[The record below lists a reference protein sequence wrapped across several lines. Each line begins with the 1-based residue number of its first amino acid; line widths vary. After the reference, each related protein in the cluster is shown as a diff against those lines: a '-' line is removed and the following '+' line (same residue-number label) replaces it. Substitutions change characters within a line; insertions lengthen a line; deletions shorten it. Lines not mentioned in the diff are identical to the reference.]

1 MATKRVL
8 IVDDEE
14 NIGRS
19 LRMILEREGYTVSI
33 CRSMAEFRAR
43 PDAGRADA
51 YLLDMR
57 LPDGSGIDVLRSVKQ
72 NGDTAPAIMI
82 SGHGTIADA
91 VEATRAGAFDF
102 LEKPLS
108 RDRVLLALKN
118 ALEHSSLQQENERL
132 RELVGG
138 GPRMIG
144 ESAAWRRAVEQASM
158 AARSDARV
166 LLIGESGTGK
176 ELLAAHIHQLS
187 PFAGGPFVKVNC
199 AAIPTELLESE
210 LFGHE
215 KGAFTGA
222 SSARRG
228 KFELADGG
236 SIFLDEV
243 GDLHA
248 ASQAKLLRVLQEGE
262 FQRVGGEQTIK
273 VAVRVI
279 SATNRDLQAMVA
291 QEKFREDL
299 YYRLSVVPIRVP
311 ALRERPQ
318 DVRLLAQYFLEDFC
332 ARNNFKPKV
341 LDDAV
346 YSVLEAYNWPGNA
359 RELRNVIERMVILS
373 PGEQLGRDSIPVEVR
388 VQRESGPKSSVQ
400 EARESAERE
409 HILRALE
416 EANWN
421 VSGAARTLGM
431 ERTNLHKRIRA
442 LGLSREK

>member
-1 MATKRVL
+1 MASKRIL

-19 LRMILEREGYTVSI
+19 LRMILEREGYAVNVCKSVT
-33 CRSMAEFRAR
+33 EFTRH

-51 YLLDMR
+51 YLLDMK
-57 LPDGSGIDVLRSVKQ
+57 LPDGSGIDLLRAIKQ
-72 NGDTAPAIMI
+72 NGATAPAVMI

-118 ALEHSSLQQENERL
+118 AIEQGSLRQENARL

-138 GPRMIG
+138 PSKMIG
-144 ESAAWRRAVEQASM
+144 ATTAWQRAVDQASM

-176 ELLAAHIHQLS
+176 ELLAAHIHANS

-199 AAIPTELLESE
+199 AAIPTDLLETE

-215 KGAFTGA
+215 KGSFTGA
-222 SSARRG
+222 TGMRRG

-236 SIFLDEV
+236 TIFLDEV
-243 GDLHA
+243 GDLHG

-262 FQRVGGEQTIK
+262 FHRVGGEQIIK

-279 SATNRDLQAMVA
+279 SATNRDLAAMVEA
-291 QEKFREDL
+291 EKFREDL

-311 ALRERPQ
+311 ALRERPH
-318 DVRLLAQYFLEDFC
+318 DVRLLAEYFLEEFC
-332 ARNNFKPKV
+332 GRNNFKRKV
-341 LDDAV
+341 LDE
-346 YSVLEAYNWPGNA
+346 SVFPMLESYAWPGNA
-359 RELRNVIERMVILS
+359 RELRNVVERMAILT
-373 PGEQLGRDSIPVEVR
+373 PGERLTRDSIPVEVR
-388 VQRESGPKSSVQ
+388 VQRESGPKSTIQ

-416 EANWN
+416 ETNWN
-421 VSGAARTLGM
+421 VSGAARVLGM

-442 LGLSREK
+442 LGLARGQ